1 VLQNMS
7 IGILVVGNR
16 NSAVRPTSR
25 SRDSIKTNLGR
36 HKAATTLTCARKLS
50 YDHGVITNRHL
61 SATRSVW
68 TGSARFSVRGKSLIT
83 LTVAGLLCFAAPLF
97 AHHGNNSYDSGKRI
111 TQKGIVTQWIWSN
124 PHCFLRYDVKD
135 ENGQVV
141 HWLAETQAPI
151 NMISGGWRQTSLKPG
166 DEITITIEP
175 MKNGRTA
182 GRIEYVT
189 LPNGTTL
196 HGQTE
201 FKEDQFAPRK

>member
-1 VLQNMS
+1 MRGRSL
-7 IGILVVGNR
+7 IGFALVVGL
-16 NSAVRPTSR
+16 
-25 SRDSIKTNLGR
+25 LG
-36 HKAATTLTCARKLS
+36 
-50 YDHGVITNRHL
+50 I
-61 SATRSVW
+61 SV
-68 TGSARFSVRGKSLIT
+68 
-83 LTVAGLLCFAAPLF
+83 PLF

-124 PHCFLRYDVKD
+124 PHCLLRYDVKD

-151 NMISGGWRQTSLKPG
+151 NMISGGWRQTSFKPG

-182 GRIEYVT
+182 GRIEYVM

-201 FKEDQFAPRK
+201 FKEDQYAAPKK

>member
-1 VLQNMS
+1 ML
-7 IGILVVGNR
+7 
-16 NSAVRPTSR
+16 
-25 SRDSIKTNLGR
+25 
-36 HKAATTLTCARKLS
+36 
-50 YDHGVITNRHL
+50 YDHARVEFLKALGAHHFGRFAVNGRLFVGFALIL
-61 SATRSVW
+61 SL
-68 TGSARFSVRGKSLIT
+68 GFSVP
-83 LTVAGLLCFAAPLF
+83 AF

-124 PHCFLRYDVKD
+124 PHCLLRYDVKD
-135 ENGQVV
+135 ENGNVV

-151 NMISGGWRQTSLKPG
+151 NMISNGWRQTSFKPG

-189 LPNGTTL
+189 LANGTTL

-201 FKEDQFAPRK
+201 FKEDQYAPKK